1 MWSPCLY
8 TSMTHTKPIETRGTL
23 GQWGEDA
30 ATAYLRG
37 IGYAIIDRN
46 WRTRTGELDIIAF
59 DASRDAIVAVEVKT
73 RRGNSLGTPEESI
86 TPRKLSR
93 IRRLLAEWL
102 LATGKRATN
111 IAVDVIALTLVTPQQ
126 FAINHLKD
134 VS

>member
-1 MWSPCLY
+1 
-8 TSMTHTKPIETRGTL
+8 MTHTIIKGEHPTRDVL

-46 WRTRTGELDIIAF
+46 WRSRTGELDIIAF
-59 DASRDAIVAVEVKT
+59 DANRDAIVAVEVKT
-73 RRGNSLGTPEESI
+73 RRGNGFGSPEEAV

-93 IRRLLAEWL
+93 LRLLLAEWL
-102 LATGKRATN
+102 IATGRRATN